1 MTSEYSAMHHRR
13 KQQQETHTTRNR
25 ISAESYAITWACATC
40 GHCNCRRS
48 ATIPALYGILRIIS
62 RIAPTGVSPRTEAG
76 TRDTPIL
83 PTNIRRSIPARRIT
97 ASQIAG
103 LYAPRLHL
111 LTHLHQPGNT
121 ILSRRMRGKQA
132 RKTFRRKRIRNH
144 HRSNR
149 LRTGSL
155 LHRHRLSTV
164 RNLIQCGRE
173 RLRIF
178 RKHGTIF
185 VGIIFSRTRNRHL
198 NKRSGNRRKNRAQQ
212 HTQQSKTVR
221 R

>member
-1 MTSEYSAMHHRR
+1 MGLN
-13 KQQQETHTTRNR
+13 TRPLRIVAR
-25 ISAESYAITWACATC
+25 ISASRAARIMR
-40 GHCNCRRS
+40 GS
-48 ATIPALYGILRIIS
+48 ILRS
-62 RIAPTGVSPRTEAG
+62 KLRPTGTSHRRTSV
-76 TRDTPIL
+76 L
-83 PTNIRRSIPARRIT
+83 PNIRRHNAARRIT

-103 LYAPRLHL
+103 LHALRLHL

-132 RKTFRRKRIRNH
+132 RKTFRRKRICNH

-149 LRTGSL
+149 LRTSSL
-155 LHRHRLSTV
+155 LHRHRLSAV

-185 VGIIFSRTRNRHL
+185 VSIIFSRT
-198 NKRSGNRRKNRAQQ
+198 
-212 HTQQSKTVR
+212 
-221 R
+221 

>member
-1 MTSEYSAMHHRR
+1 MASEYSAMHHHR
-13 KQQQETHTTRNR
+13 KQQRETHTIHVR

-40 GHCNCRRS
+40 AHCNRRRS
-48 ATIPALYGILRIIS
+48 ATIPALHGILRIIS
-62 RIAPTGVSPRTEAG
+62 RIAPTGISPRTRTGACTD

-83 PTNIRRSIPARRIT
+83 STNIRRSIPARRIT

-103 LYAPRLHL
+103 LHALRLHL

-132 RKTFRRKRIRNH
+132 RKTFRRERIRNH

-164 RNLIQCGRE
+164 RNLIQCGCE

-185 VGIIFSRTRNRHL
+185 VSIIFSRT
-198 NKRSGNRRKNRAQQ
+198 
-212 HTQQSKTVR
+212 
-221 R
+221 

>member
-1 MTSEYSAMHHRR
+1 MQSRMT
-13 KQQQETHTTRNR
+13 
-25 ISAESYAITWACATC
+25 CATC
-40 GHCNCRRS
+40 AHCNRRRS
-48 ATIPALYGILRIIS
+48 ATIPALHGMLRIIS
-62 RIAPTGVSPRTEAG
+62 RIAPTGVSPCTRTGAG

-103 LYAPRLHL
+103 LHAPRLHL

-132 RKTFRRKRIRNH
+132 RKTFRRERIRNH

-178 RKHGTIF
+178 RKYGTIF